1 MHQPMATE
9 TDKQRAARLYEEGNA
24 HRKQQRW
31 ADALNAYEQAVAL
44 DPDSP
49 AAAARQMLVDIMEFY
64 CKDYY
69 NP

>member
-1 MHQPMATE
+1 MTAN
-9 TDKQRAARLYEEGNA
+9 DYYRAGNEWRRRGDFPRA
-24 HRKQQRW
+24 M
-31 ADALNAYEQAVAL
+31 DAYAQAVAL

-49 AAAARQMLVDIMEFY
+49 AATAREMLDDIMNFY

>member
-1 MHQPMATE
+1 MT
-9 TDKQRAARLYEEGNA
+9 TDIDKQRAASLYEEGNA

-31 ADALNAYEQAVAL
+31 AQALNAYEQAMAL

-49 AAAARQMLVDIMEFY
+49 AASARQMLTDIMEFY